1 MAGVG
6 HTPFVPV
13 SGLAS
18 RFPVLLPS
26 PHELPAA
33 ISLSTRPRVDTVCSR
48 VPLLSREGAGYSTSA
63 SESSCCEWLL
73 EYPCRGVT

>member
-13 SGLAS
+13 SGLAPHS
-18 RFPVLLPS
+18 SVPLPS

-33 ISLSTRPRVDTVCSR
+33 ISLSTPSR
-48 VPLLSREGAGYSTSA
+48 
-63 SESSCCEWLL
+63 
-73 EYPCRGVT
+73 RGVLPGSAAESRRRRVFNLSIGIILL